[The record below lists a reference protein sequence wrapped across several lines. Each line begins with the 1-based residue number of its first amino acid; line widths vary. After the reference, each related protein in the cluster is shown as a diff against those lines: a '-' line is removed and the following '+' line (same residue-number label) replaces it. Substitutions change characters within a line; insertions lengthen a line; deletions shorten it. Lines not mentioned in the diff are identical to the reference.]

1 MQTDLAFASSIIQW
15 SSHLSSLFYL
25 EMKLND
31 FVLTYYKLATTQNFT
46 SSILMFFQWEDKD
59 GKLSGMI
66 IYLKLTC
73 VGQKESKE
81 KCYLLKALGNVTC
94 KSNVTFFKF
103 NIYIFLPLDCFL
115 VMYSEILLISW
126 FLNYRLVHTFKTIC
140 VCNHTVID

>member
-1 MQTDLAFASSIIQW
+1 
-15 SSHLSSLFYL
+15 
-25 EMKLND
+25 
-31 FVLTYYKLATTQNFT
+31 
-46 SSILMFFQWEDKD
+46 MFFQWEDKD